1 MYLHRKRS
9 RGFLKPVSLIEQ
21 GLGCVCC
28 VRGNLDSIAICCY
41 VALAEFSQSS

>member
-1 MYLHRKRS
+1 MYLHRNRS

-21 GLGCVCC
+21 GLGCVC